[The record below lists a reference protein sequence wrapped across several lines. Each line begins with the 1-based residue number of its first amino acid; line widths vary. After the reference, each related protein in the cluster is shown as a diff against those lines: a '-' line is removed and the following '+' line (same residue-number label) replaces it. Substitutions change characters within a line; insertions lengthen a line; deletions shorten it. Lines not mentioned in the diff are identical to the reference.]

1 MWWGDVVLA
10 VGVAAL
16 LAFPVAAR
24 VAADAEP
31 IAPAVGV
38 ALPPLRARGMD
49 PAVRGLPVFISSRAQ
64 RDALLVVGGGRGAM
78 RPIEA
83 RMRAIFGARRTRLLE
98 RYMAPAHPFADRLP
112 QLPRASPV
120 QENDLAALLIVTGAS
135 STTGQPFK
143 GPGNWTAV
151 HLARALLEQAIAA
164 GGGCAPQLNLAFTW
178 AADEA
183 PQPGLAERAY
193 ERAATACPG
202 DPTPLWALGE
212 FQIQNTLAN
221 GAVDQAP
228 FDTFRRLQR
237 AFPHVA
243 ASWAGEGDADMVV
256 GYGLDDTQPFAA
268 RRRFAEARALYARAV
283 RLQPNFENRAGLAR
297 ALAALG
303 DVGAAIATQ
312 RRAVAGLASS
322 AELQARLLD
331 YLQRGHRFP
340 EAATVAAQLTSVHGF
355 PSGVELFASPFA
367 TSPSDVGAGAP
378 SGAGDEDV
386 FDPLSTGV
394 GVMMPAEILS
404 RPAQPGAEGLQVSN
418 LAFLPVFVPM
428 PGIGASARWCPAW
441 SRLVDLLLSRRP
453 GEVVGVSSAVNDDL
467 RFGASDCS
475 SVLDNGAQDLAGV
488 AQLELG
494 NVNAAQRAAA
504 PTSLADLEDLR
515 QNLWRYAG
523 NLTRAAAAAQQ
534 WAALQRH
541 NPLGPQREGEV
552 AFLEKRYNDAADY
565 FAVAVNRARL
575 RYRQWGQYEAPALLD
590 QGTALA
596 YARRRAEAVATLA
609 TANQAA
615 ARSGD
620 AEFSAFAM
628 EEAGDTA
635 LGSGHPLQARGYYAV
650 AADAESGIS
659 SSSLPPE
666 AIPLVPEALDNNAA
680 LADIATGDPSMGA
693 TLAAAAIKIDP
704 VDPIFW
710 WTKAEAEQRQQR
722 LRPAAIADYRTSL
735 ALDPSEFPVANNL
748 GVLLM
753 QEGRDGAAVAALRR
767 SVGANRDYAT
777 GWFNLGVALER
788 MGPLHVLASEGSFAR
803 ARRLDSKLASRG
815 PVPLFD
821 NVSYQ
826 SHLDLSK
833 PLPANWTFASSQN
846 HTPVAAAGLSAILVV
861 AFGLARALSARAT
874 PGRAQRWFDVIA
886 AVDRRLPNLPL
897 LRTPALGIAA
907 TVAFLLW
914 PLHSGPSDG
923 WFATAVFVLGL
934 LIMIAVVMRARE
946 LAATRL
952 HIAVRQETWPPGVA
966 FGLVITL
973 VGAGWSPL
981 PVARATGDATGVHW
995 AGPTVVAALA
1005 IVLLVLATWLGVP
1018 LARSLGA
1025 AGLVMA
1031 ASLLTP
1037 VSPIDGATV
1046 STTAVGALPSLAVL
1060 GAAVLMLAGV
1070 L

>member
-1 MWWGDVVLA
+1 
-10 VGVAAL
+10 
-16 LAFPVAAR
+16 
-24 VAADAEP
+24 
-31 IAPAVGV
+31 
-38 ALPPLRARGMD
+38 LRA
-49 PAVRGLPVFISSRAQ
+49 
-64 RDALLVVGGGRGAM
+64 
-78 RPIEA
+78 IEV
-83 RMRAIFGARRTRLLE
+83 RMRAMFGARRTRLLE
-98 RYMAPAHPFADRLP
+98 RYMAPAKAFARDRLP

-120 QENDLAALLIVTGAS
+120 EENDLAALLVVAGAS

-143 GPGNWTAV
+143 GPANWTAV
-151 HLARALLEQAIAA
+151 RLARVLLERAIAA

-183 PQPGLAERAY
+183 PQPGRAQQAY
-193 ERAATACPG
+193 LQAATACPG

-212 FQIQNTLAN
+212 FQIQNSLAS

-237 AFPHVA
+237 EFPHVA

-256 GYGLDDTQPFAA
+256 GYGLTDTEPFAA
-268 RRRFAEARALYARAV
+268 RQRFAQARALYARAV

-312 RRAVAGLASS
+312 RRAVAAFPSS

-331 YLQRGHRFP
+331 YLQRGHRFAD
-340 EAATVAAQLTSVHGF
+340 AAAAAGQLTSRHSF

-367 TSPSDVGAGAP
+367 TSPSDLGAGAP
-378 SGAGDEDV
+378 SGGGDEDI
-386 FDPLSTGV
+386 FDPFSTGV
-394 GVMMPAEILS
+394 GVIMPAEIIS
-404 RPAQPGAEGLQVSN
+404 EPPTPSGTSGASGPQVSN
-418 LAFLPVFVPM
+418 LPFLPVSTPM

-441 SRLVDLLLSRRP
+441 SRLVDLLLSAHP
-453 GEVVGVSSAVNDDL
+453 GEVVGVSSAVNDDI
-467 RFGASDCS
+467 RPGASDCDP
-475 SVLDNGAQDLAGV
+475 VLENGAQDLAGV

-494 NVNAAQRAAA
+494 NVNAAARVGA

-515 QNLWRYAG
+515 QNLWRYADK
-523 NLTRAAAAAQQ
+523 LTRAAMAAQQ
-534 WAALQRH
+534 WALLQRH
-541 NPLGPQREGEV
+541 DPLGPEREGEI
-552 AFLEKRYNDAADY
+552 AFLQKRYNDAADY

-575 RYRQWGQYEAPALLD
+575 RYRQWGQYEAPVLLD
-590 QGTALA
+590 EGTALA
-596 YARRRAEAVATLA
+596 YARRRSEALATLA
-609 TANQAA
+609 AANQAA

-620 AEFSAFAM
+620 AELSAFAM

-666 AIPLVPEALDNNAA
+666 AIPLVPEALDNNAS
-680 LADIATGDPSMGA
+680 LADVATGDPSMGV

-704 VDPIFW
+704 NDPIFW
-710 WTKAEAEQRQQR
+710 WTKAEAEQQQRR
-722 LRPAAIADYRTSL
+722 LRPAAISDYRTSL

-748 GVLLM
+748 GVLLV
-753 QEGRDGAAVAALRR
+753 QEGHDGAAVAALRR

-788 MGPLHVLASEGSFAR
+788 MGPLHVFASEGSFAR
-803 ARRLDSKLASRG
+803 ARQLDSKLASRG

-833 PLPANWTFASSQN
+833 PLPVNWSFASSQT

-874 PGRAQRWFDVIA
+874 PGGAQRWFDAIA
-886 AVDRRLPNLPL
+886 AIDRRAPNLPF
-897 LRTPALGIAA
+897 LRAPALGIAA

-914 PLHSGPSDG
+914 PLHSGPTDG

-946 LAATRL
+946 LAATRS

-981 PVARATGDATGVHW
+981 PVARVPGDATGVHW
-995 AGPTVVAALA
+995 AGPTAVAALA

-1018 LARSLGA
+1018 LAGSLGA

-1037 VSPIDGATV
+1037 VAPIDGATV
-1046 STTAVGALPSLAVL
+1046 STTVVGALPSLAVL